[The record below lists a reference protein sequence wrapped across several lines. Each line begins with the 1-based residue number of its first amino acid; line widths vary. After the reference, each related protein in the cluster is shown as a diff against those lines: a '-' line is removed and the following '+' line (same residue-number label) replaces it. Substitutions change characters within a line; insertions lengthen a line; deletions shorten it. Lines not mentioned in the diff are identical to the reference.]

1 MRKSVMD
8 HLEFLIIYFSL
19 ESNYPPSAA
28 IYEEF
33 FFFFTTIKE
42 NIPPNNSQSPIV
54 GFQKCLQ
61 SA

>member
-8 HLEFLIIYFSL
+8 QLEFLIIYFSL
-19 ESNYPPSAA
+19 ESNYAPSSA
-28 IYEEF
+28 IYEG
-33 FFFFTTIKE
+33 FFFTTIKE
-42 NIPPNNSQSPIV
+42 NIPLNNSQSPIV